1 MRIDGLNPG
10 ASGVLPLAPS
20 GVAAPGAVAT
30 PGTAKDGV
38 DFATELGRA
47 IGVAGNAERASEDAA
62 VKFAAGD
69 PSVGLHEV
77 MIASEKAS
85 IGVRYAVTLQ
95 KKLIDAYRE
104 LMQTNI

>member
-1 MRIDGLNPG
+1 MTVTGPITNP
-10 ASGVLPLAPS
+10 GVLPLAPS
-20 GVAAPGAVAT
+20 GTASPAT
-30 PGTAKDGV
+30 PAVENQSGV

-47 IGVAGNAERASEDAA
+47 VGEAGRAERASDEASA
-62 VKFAAGD
+62 KFAAGD

-95 KKLIDAYRE
+95 KKLVDAYRE
-104 LMQTNI
+104 IMQTNI

>member
-1 MRIDGLNPG
+1 MRIDGPASG
-10 ASGVLPLAPS
+10 APGVLPLAPT
-20 GVAAPGAVAT
+20 GAASAPTPAT
-30 PGTAKDGV
+30 ETGGV
-38 DFATELGRA
+38 DFASELGRA
-47 IGVAGNAERASEDAA
+47 LSQAGGAERASEEAA
-62 VKFAAGD
+62 AKFAAGD

-95 KKLIDAYRE
+95 KRLIDAYRE